1 MHDRLVVACILTL
14 QSHIWLSN
22 RVPCFEDYSDASR
35 IVALYEQCFIVL
47 PNSYQANDK
56 LLVALGSNA
65 VPQTPSNPQDGSGV
79 NPRPPTAASAP
90 STEFR
95 PETSISF
102 LPNGDFSLK
111 KSRELCPL
119 LSILD
124 MPKNLSS
131 QARMQYLSHIV
142 EGDNLIIRAI
152 GGLLAFILQ
161 QGVLGILQQNSDD
174 ICINAISR
182 KNLCNLLRISPATQR
197 SLNIFSYEAHP
208 LGRGGLTAKEG
219 LSLFGILKSH
229 VKTAGARNLLRSWLL
244 HPLTDVSKIR
254 ERQLLVRTLK
264 DNGKRTFLITI
275 RDALR
280 GVKNVS
286 GLLARLRRCSTDI
299 NDWNAL
305 HSSAVAFIV
314 IIEALRAAVRQN
326 SNLQESSLVSSVLG
340 VTESHIRDVA
350 RWIESVVDFEESR
363 EGGRLI
369 VSAGF
374 SSHIDDLKRTYSGLD
389 ELLRRI
395 GIEELSK
402 TAAGDTIIRF
412 KSCDFKYIPHIGFL
426 IAIPPLEC
434 EQIGMVKLEEH
445 GFQFIFSS
453 DDTSYHFKNKR
464 CLELDEEIG
473 DIYGNIIELE
483 SQAFSY
489 LGGKILEYSSTLLQ
503 MDMIVKEL
511 DCLQAFAVAAN
522 EYSWNI
528 PDVLEDGLG
537 IEIEDGRH
545 PLMELNVSTFVPNS
559 TRMRFGDV
567 HVLSG

>member
-1 MHDRLVVACILTL
+1 MYSNFLIPFLT
-14 QSHIWLSN
+14 N
-22 RVPCFEDYSDASR
+22 RVPCFEDYSDVSR
-35 IVALYEQCFIVL
+35 IVALYERCFVVL
-47 PNSYQANDK
+47 PNSYQTNDR
-56 LLVALGSNA
+56 LLAALRSSA
-65 VPQTPSNPQDGSGV
+65 VLQTPSIPQDSSGV
-79 NPRPPTAASAP
+79 DPRPSTGTSAS
-90 STEFR
+90 STDFR
-95 PETSISF
+95 PENSISF
-102 LPNGDFSLK
+102 LPNSDFSLK

-131 QARMQYLSHIV
+131 EARMQYLSHIV

-161 QGVLGILQQNSDD
+161 QGVLGILQHKSDD
-174 ICINAISR
+174 ICINAISP
-182 KNLCNLLRISPATQR
+182 KNFCNLMRISPATQR

-208 LGRGGLTAKEG
+208 LGRGGLSAKEG

-229 VKTAGARNLLRSWLL
+229 VKTGAARHLLRSWLL
-244 HPLTDVSKIR
+244 HPLTDVPKIR
-254 ERQLLVRTLK
+254 ERQFLVRTLK

-286 GLLARLRRCSTDI
+286 GLLARLRRCTTDI
-299 NDWNAL
+299 NDWKAL
-305 HSSAVAFIV
+305 HSSATAFIV

-326 SNLQESSLVSSVLG
+326 SNLLESSLVSRVLG
-340 VTESHIRDVA
+340 VSESQIRDTA
-350 RWIESVVDFEESR
+350 RWIESVVDFEESK
-363 EGGRLI
+363 ETGRLI

-389 ELLRRI
+389 ELLRTI

-402 TAAGDTIIRF
+402 MTEGDGSIRF
-412 KSCDFKYIPHIGFL
+412 KSCNFKYIPNIGFL
-426 IAIPPLEC
+426 IAISTMEC
-434 EQIGMVKLEEH
+434 EEIGLDRLEEH
-445 GFQFIFSS
+445 GLEFVFRP

-473 DIYGNIIELE
+473 DIYGNIVELE

-511 DCLQAFAVAAN
+511 DCLQGFAVAAN
-522 EYSWNI
+522 EYSWTI
-528 PDVLEDGLG
+528 PDILDDSLG
-537 IEIEDGRH
+537 IEIEEGRH
-545 PLMELNVSTFVPNS
+545 PLMELNVPTFVPNS
-559 TRMRFGDV
+559 TRMKFGDV
-567 HVLSG
+567 HILSG